1 MFYRC
6 HFRLICNSIKLKL
19 LSMLNHSI
27 RQPKFM
33 HIKTRSLVSAVTV
46 FVQCFLFV
54 QYFSMKQSVA
64 QTNSQNPNFKS
75 TPWTV
80 VNNSLAELL
89 DGGWK
94 VVAQSTFR
102 VAMPRTGGIGFIDD
116 TSFVYTVS
124 KNGKYITCILTN
136 PTPNN
141 GNGGCRLLN

>member
-1 MFYRC
+1 MR
-6 HFRLICNSIKLKL
+6 
-19 LSMLNHSI
+19 
-27 RQPKFM
+27 
-33 HIKTRSLVSAVTV
+33 IKTRSLLSSATV

-75 TPWTV
+75 TPWAV

-89 DGGWK
+89 DSGWK
-94 VVAQSTFR
+94 VVSQSTFR

-141 GNGGCRLLN
+141 GNSGCRLLN